1 MIKEK
6 DLLEVANKTDLIEF
20 LNVFFKNQEKKIAE
34 AWYSDLGDK
43 MQSWGSKLGD
53 FIGKAKNSFSN
64 AKTNFHQSYQNRI
77 NPMGSASESPLQIT
91 KKAYELLKGANL
103 LNNIEL
109 KKALEKQI
117 AELQNPEKQKTIDFK
132 FESNLSFKDWLVVES
147 SLPKHYR
154 PELIEPQIKKYEVSV
169 GDIVEMGPETEHEGK
184 TVHQG
189 KSIGRLAQVKE
200 IRANE
205 VVVLDLTRAKA
216 KRQIIPIS
224 HLHDKEEL
232 RGKRI
237 IPKEEADLKAL
248 GGNRLWVKL
257 TPRQYKR
264 FASHYRAESMPDII
278 QMRDDE
284 PSVALRRMFS
294 QSSSEPKKSEVL
306 PMFSGDEKKK
316 PGSNPLGRFLS
327 AKKGIFGDQS

>member
-6 DLLEVANKTDLIEF
+6 ELLDVACRADLFEF
-20 LNVFFKNQEKKIAE
+20 LNNFFINQEKTIAE
-34 AWYSDLGDK
+34 AWYNNLGDK
-43 MQSWGSKLGD
+43 VQSWGSKLGD

-64 AKTNFHQSYQNRI
+64 AATNFSQSYQNTT
-77 NPMGSASESPLQIT
+77 NPNNAESPLQIA
-91 KKAYELLKGANL
+91 KKAYELLRKANL

-109 KKALEKQI
+109 KKAVEKQI
-117 AELQNPEKQKTIDFK
+117 YELEHPEQQKTLG
-132 FESNLSFKDWLVVES
+132 FEHNLSFKDWLIVES

-154 PELIEPQIKKYEVSV
+154 PELVEPQIKKYEVSI

-205 VVVLDLTRAKA
+205 VVVLDLTRSKA
-216 KRQIIPIS
+216 KRQIIPMS

-257 TPRQYKR
+257 TPRQYKK

-278 QMRDDE
+278 QMRDNE
-284 PSVALRRMFS
+284 PSIALRRMFS

-316 PGSNPLGRFLS
+316 PGTNPLGRFLS
-327 AKKGIFGDQS
+327 AQKGIFGDRS

>member
-6 DLLEVANKTDLIEF
+6 DLLDVAYKIDLFEF
-20 LNVFFKNQEKKIAE
+20 LNIFFKNQEKTISE
-34 AWYSDLGDK
+34 AWYNNLGDK
-43 MQSWGSKLGD
+43 IQSWGSKLGN
-53 FIGKAKNSFSN
+53 FIGKTKNSLSN
-64 AKTNFHQSYQNRI
+64 AASNFSQAYQNTSPSS
-77 NPMGSASESPLQIT
+77 NPYKKTPLQT
-91 KKAYELLKGANL
+91 AKKAYNMLKSANL

-117 AELQNPEKQKTIDFK
+117 SELQTPEKQKTIDFK
-132 FESNLSFKDWLVVES
+132 YENNLSFKDWLVVES

-154 PELIEPQIKKYEVSV
+154 PELVEPQIKKYEVSV
-169 GDIVEMGPETEHEGK
+169 GDIVEMGPETEHGGK

-224 HLHDKEEL
+224 HLYDKEEL
-232 RGKRI
+232 KGGRI
-237 IPKEEADLKAL
+237 IPKEEEDLKAL

-257 TPRQYKR
+257 TPRQYHK
-264 FASHYRAESMPDII
+264 FASRYKATPTPNII
-278 QMRDDE
+278 QMRNDE
-284 PSVALRRMFS
+284 PSTALRKMFS
-294 QSSSEPKKSEVL
+294 QSSEPKKPEVL
-306 PMFSGDEKKK
+306 PMFSRDEKKK
-316 PGSNPLGRFLS
+316 PGASPLGKFLS
-327 AKKGIFGDQS
+327 SKKGIFGDLS